1 VSVLERKLVRD
12 AGARRW
18 QFGAIGVTVT
28 LGVMLFAASFDAY
41 RNLQASYDA
50 LFDRTHFAAL
60 TIEGGDPTEVRDA
73 VEAVDGVDGVAVRR
87 VADVPFRVG
96 ARTLVG
102 RLVGMPAGRPPAVND
117 VLMLRGERL
126 DAAAEDGVIVERH
139 LVEAFELDPGD
150 RFEVRL
156 PGGWREVRVLGV
168 AASPEYVWPARSRQQ
183 VFTLP
188 DQFGVA
194 FVPAGLLDPVP
205 APVATSQVLVTTRGP
220 ADDAAVLDRLTAAA
234 LDAGASSTFT
244 RAEQPSNATLAE
256 DIQGFGELAV
266 LFPLLFLTAAAIA
279 TSVLLGR
286 MVLAQRRLIG
296 LLLAVGFERRRVFAH
311 YLAFGLVIGLSG
323 AVAGTAAGMLLAG
336 VITEVYTGVIGIPI
350 SIVEIRPTT
359 ALMGV
364 AFGVVAGSLA
374 AVLPAWRAARISPA
388 AAMAGAAGSGHGG
401 TSLVERMVPP
411 LRRMPA
417 RWRMVLRGI
426 GRSRVRSLSTMV
438 GVMLA
443 VTLVLVS
450 WAMIDTVDILVDR
463 QFGEAEQQDAT
474 LVVPQGT
481 SDQLV
486 ETALAVPGVAAA
498 EPIAR
503 QSVTIARDGRRYA
516 TTLVVFESGTE
527 MHRFLTGDGARELPP
542 DGILVGRALEQL
554 LDLAPGDRAS
564 VQADGAAGAS
574 EAVVAGFV
582 DEPLGTL
589 AYASRSVAANLLGPE
604 RLAAATAEIGVRLA
618 PEADRGAVLDRL
630 ESVGGVAVVVDVRAL
645 QAAAESLMGLF
656 YAFVAVMLVLGSV
669 MAFAVLFNLMA
680 ANIGERVT
688 ELASLRAA
696 GMSASELSRIIT
708 AENVLL
714 TVAGIVPGLLVGWA
728 AAAEFMAS
736 FSSDLFS
743 FELHVRPTTF
753 ILTALAVLGAS
764 LVSQLPILRSVR
776 RIDIARIVRERAS

>member
-1 VSVLERKLVRD
+1 
-12 AGARRW
+12 
-18 QFGAIGVTVT
+18 
-28 LGVMLFAASFDAY
+28 
-41 RNLQASYDA
+41 
-50 LFDRTHFAAL
+50 
-60 TIEGGDPTEVRDA
+60 
-73 VEAVDGVDGVAVRR
+73 
-87 VADVPFRVG
+87 
-96 ARTLVG
+96 
-102 RLVGMPAGRPPAVND
+102 
-117 VLMLRGERL
+117 
-126 DAAAEDGVIVERH
+126 
-139 LVEAFELDPGD
+139 
-150 RFEVRL
+150 
-156 PGGWREVRVLGV
+156 
-168 AASPEYVWPARSRQQ
+168 
-183 VFTLP
+183 
-188 DQFGVA
+188 
-194 FVPAGLLDPVP
+194 
-205 APVATSQVLVTTRGP
+205 
-220 ADDAAVLDRLTAAA
+220 
-234 LDAGASSTFT
+234 
-244 RAEQPSNATLAE
+244 
-256 DIQGFGELAV
+256 
-266 LFPLLFLTAAAIA
+266 
-279 TSVLLGR
+279 
-286 MVLAQRRLIG
+286 
-296 LLLAVGFERRRVFAH
+296 
-311 YLAFGLVIGLSG
+311 
-323 AVAGTAAGMLLAG
+323 
-336 VITEVYTGVIGIPI
+336 
-350 SIVEIRPTT
+350 
-359 ALMGV
+359 
-364 AFGVVAGSLA
+364 
-374 AVLPAWRAARISPA
+374 
-388 AAMAGAAGSGHGG
+388 
-401 TSLVERMVPP
+401 
-411 LRRMPA
+411 
-417 RWRMVLRGI
+417 
-426 GRSRVRSLSTMV
+426 MV

-450 WAMIDTVDILVDR
+450 WAMIDTVDVLLDR
-463 QFGEAEQQDAT
+463 QFRQAEQQDAT

-486 ETALAVPGVAAA
+486 EAALAVPGVAAA

-503 QSVTIARDGRRYA
+503 QSVTIERDGRRYA
-516 TTLVVFESGTE
+516 TTLIVFESGTE

-589 AYASRSVAANLLGPE
+589 AYASRPVAANLLGPE
-604 RLAAATAEIGVRLA
+604 RLAAATADIGVRLA
-618 PEADRGAVLDRL
+618 PDADRGAMLDRL
-630 ESVGGVAVVVDVRAL
+630 ESVDGVAVVVDARAL